1 MSDGGPMW
9 DDDNDAE
16 EFDTGIDIPDVPEG
30 DTQPAEAADE
40 ATDDDSPG
48 RLASIREGFD
58 GSEINRPEPD
68 YSKLGAWGASV
79 VSLIPKPLLGVRATL
94 YKRLFKKS
102 LQNYYKASPGD
113 AIAINA
119 KPGQQIDLEP
129 VGYRTP
135 EEVDEGEKPGWKV
148 KGRDKVWK
156 PTKEGNSVNYLAKT
170 PTVLLEDD
178 EHVEAGWLAPRI
190 GQAIEM
196 DQYWPL
202 FDVNE
207 INAEITAV
215 VDDANLGG
223 PNPAVPDG
231 GSRAAEVDLSINGL
245 AKWSE
250 DNIIDLGSGSGYDG
264 MRISASKAREWQAE
278 HTDSEHM
285 QMQEDRGYLRGLA
298 NGDEGPGMVKI
309 LLICMGII
317 LGTLAIVL
325 LGPEV
330 VGGGGGGGGGINPLM
345 ATGLTGL

>member
-1 MSDGGPMW
+1 MSDDGPMG

-16 EFDTGIDIPDVPEG
+16 EFDTGIDIPDVAEG

-285 QMQEDRGYLRGLA
+285 QMQEDRGFLRGLA
-298 NGDEGPGMVKI
+298 NNDQTDAKKI
-309 LLICMGII
+309 FLYAAIFCAVVIGI
-317 LGTLAIVL
+317 VV
-325 LGPEV
+325 LGPEI
-330 VGGGGGGGGGINPLM
+330 VGGGGGGGSINPLVAM
-345 ATGLTGL
+345 PTGL